1 MWIVRYALSRP
12 YSIAVLAILLVLVGT
27 LSARRM
33 STDILPRVD
42 TPSVNLIW
50 TYNGLNAREM
60 AAKISSFSELS
71 VLNNVDDVL
80 EVRSETTDGVA
91 IVRVDF
97 QPYVQIDLAITQITA
112 VSQTILRRMPVGT
125 SPPLVVRNSPTSQPV
140 LNLVLSSDTLDDSG
154 LFDFARLQLRSQIQ
168 TIPGIRLTLPYGGAS
183 RQVMVELDPK
193 ALQTFGLTA
202 ADVSAA
208 VSAQNLTLPSGS
220 LREGRTEFKV
230 ALNASPNAVAEFTEL
245 PIRQVDG
252 RVVRLADVASVRDG
266 PAVQTNLV
274 RLNGANAVQ
283 VSLLKLGGASTVDI
297 VDQVLARLPE
307 IRAAAPPGMR
317 IEPLFDQSVFV
328 RAAVRSVLHEAVL
341 VGLLVAAVVLLFIGS
356 LRSTLVVLTS
366 IPLALLGSVACLYA
380 SGMTFNLM
388 TLGGLALAIGILV
401 DNALVEIE
409 NCNRRIARGE
419 PVREAILNSAGEVV
433 FPEFVS
439 TLCICI
445 VFLPVFWLS
454 GVPAY
459 VLKPMACA
467 VVFAMVFSFLL
478 SRTLVPCLAYLLIP
492 AELKRRELRGPDAAE
507 RAHRHV
513 ERALNLLRDVYVTLL
528 QRVAV
533 RPGLLLWLVL
543 AVVALGAWGG
553 SHLEQGFFPR
563 TDAGLMRLHVRAP
576 SGLRLEETARI
587 LSDVQLAIRELVPA
601 DEIDVIAEVV
611 GQPDA
616 VNLGWVDS
624 AALGSFDGEIYVQLK
639 PRHAPIERYQA
650 ALRRKLAADFPQ
662 LVTFFRPADTTAL
675 TLAGASPT
683 DIDFRLVGRDVPGNR
698 EAAATL
704 MAALKRIPGVE
715 DVTLRQVFDLPQMFI
730 EIDRARALQLG
741 VTPQQVSTAVLAVL
755 GTSGTVSPNY
765 WGDPV
770 TGTSYPVQVIATP
783 LSLDSAQ
790 TLMNTPVRLGPNG
803 QTVMLGSVATLKQR
817 RVPATV
823 SRVTLAPAI
832 NVLANLSTEDL
843 GGVLRAI
850 EPTLV
855 ELRAA
860 QKPGNKI
867 ELRGQGQTM
876 NLAYGELAS
885 GLLLAIVLVFLVQAV
900 NFQSWLLPLN
910 AMAALPLALSGAVL
924 GLWITGTPLT
934 VPALMGMI
942 MVVGVSTANSV
953 LITSFAR
960 DRVAEGFSP
969 RHAAIAAAR
978 MRLRPV
984 LMTAA
989 AMVLGVLPMALALG
1003 EGGEQNA
1010 PLGRAV
1016 IGGLL
1021 LGTAATLLLVPL
1033 LFTRLARPFARSV
1046 GAAQDVAPGV

>member
-1 MWIVRYALSRP
+1 
-12 YSIAVLAILLVLVGT
+12 
-27 LSARRM
+27 
-33 STDILPRVD
+33 
-42 TPSVNLIW
+42 
-50 TYNGLNAREM
+50 
-60 AAKISSFSELS
+60 
-71 VLNNVDDVL
+71 
-80 EVRSETTDGVA
+80 
-91 IVRVDF
+91 
-97 QPYVQIDLAITQITA
+97 
-112 VSQTILRRMPVGT
+112 
-125 SPPLVVRNSPTSQPV
+125 
-140 LNLVLSSDTLDDSG
+140 
-154 LFDFARLQLRSQIQ
+154 
-168 TIPGIRLTLPYGGAS
+168 
-183 RQVMVELDPK
+183 
-193 ALQTFGLTA
+193 
-202 ADVSAA
+202 
-208 VSAQNLTLPSGS
+208 
-220 LREGRTEFKV
+220 
-230 ALNASPNAVAEFTEL
+230 
-245 PIRQVDG
+245 
-252 RVVRLADVASVRDG
+252 
-266 PAVQTNLV
+266 
-274 RLNGANAVQ
+274 
-283 VSLLKLGGASTVDI
+283 
-297 VDQVLARLPE
+297 
-307 IRAAAPPGMR
+307 
-317 IEPLFDQSVFV
+317 
-328 RAAVRSVLHEAVL
+328 
-341 VGLLVAAVVLLFIGS
+341 
-356 LRSTLVVLTS
+356 
-366 IPLALLGSVACLYA
+366 
-380 SGMTFNLM
+380 
-388 TLGGLALAIGILV
+388 
-401 DNALVEIE
+401 
-409 NCNRRIARGE
+409 
-419 PVREAILNSAGEVV
+419 
-433 FPEFVS
+433 
-439 TLCICI
+439 
-445 VFLPVFWLS
+445 
-454 GVPAY
+454 
-459 VLKPMACA
+459 
-467 VVFAMVFSFLL
+467 
-478 SRTLVPCLAYLLIP
+478 
-492 AELKRRELRGPDAAE
+492 
-507 RAHRHV
+507 
-513 ERALNLLRDVYVTLL
+513 
-528 QRVAV
+528 
-533 RPGLLLWLVL
+533 
-543 AVVALGAWGG
+543 
-553 SHLEQGFFPR
+553 
-563 TDAGLMRLHVRAP
+563 
-576 SGLRLEETARI
+576 
-587 LSDVQLAIRELVPA
+587 
-601 DEIDVIAEVV
+601 
-611 GQPDA
+611 
-616 VNLGWVDS
+616 
-624 AALGSFDGEIYVQLK
+624 
-639 PRHAPIERYQA
+639 
-650 ALRRKLAADFPQ
+650 
-662 LVTFFRPADTTAL
+662 
-675 TLAGASPT
+675 
-683 DIDFRLVGRDVPGNR
+683 
-698 EAAATL
+698 
-704 MAALKRIPGVE
+704 
-715 DVTLRQVFDLPQMFI
+715 VFDLPQMFI

-867 ELRGQGQTM
+867 ELRGEGQTM

-924 GLWITGTPLT
+924 GLWITDTPLT

-989 AMVLGVLPMALALG
+989 AMVLGVLPMALGLG

-1046 GAAQDVAPGV
+1046 GATKDAAPGV

>member
-60 AAKISSFSELS
+60 ASKISSFSELS

-112 VSQTILRRMPVGT
+112 VSQTILRRMPSGT

-208 VSAQNLTLPSGS
+208 VSAQNLTLPSGT
-220 LREGRTEFKV
+220 LREGRTEYKV
-230 ALNASPNAVAEFTEL
+230 ALNASPNAVADFAEL

-328 RAAVRSVLHEAVL
+328 RAAVRSVLYEAVL

-409 NCNRRIARGE
+409 NCNRRIASGE

-445 VFLPVFWLS
+445 VFLPVFLLS

-478 SRTLVPCLAYLLIP
+478 SRTLVPSLAYLLIP

-507 RAHRHV
+507 RVHHHV

-553 SHLEQGFFPR
+553 SRLEQGFFPR

-639 PRHAPIERYQA
+639 PHHAPIERYQA

-675 TLAGASPT
+675 TLAGGSPT
-683 DIDFRLVGRDVPGNR
+683 DIDFRLVGRDVAGNR

-704 MAALKRIPGVE
+704 TAALKRIPGVE

-730 EIDRARALQLG
+730 EIDRSRALQLG

-850 EPTLV
+850 EPTLA

-1010 PLGRAV
+1010 PLCRAV

-1046 GAAQDVAPGV
+1046 NATKDAAPGV

>member
-50 TYNGLNAREM
+50 NYGGLNAREM
-60 AAKISSFSELS
+60 ASKISSFSELA

-112 VSQTILRRMPVGT
+112 VSQTILRRMPAGT

-208 VSAQNLTLPSGS
+208 VSAQNLTLPSGT
-220 LREGRTEFKV
+220 LREGRTEYKV
-230 ALNASPNAVAEFTEL
+230 ALNASPNAVADFAEL

-328 RAAVRSVLHEAVL
+328 RAAVRSVLYEAVL

-409 NCNRRIARGE
+409 NCNRRIASGE

-454 GVPAY
+454 GVSAY

-478 SRTLVPCLAYLLIP
+478 SRTLVPSLAYLLIP
-492 AELKRRELRGPDAAE
+492 AELKRRELRGPDATE
-507 RAHRHV
+507 RVHRHV

-553 SHLEQGFFPR
+553 SRLEQGFFPR

-587 LSDVQLAIRELVPA
+587 LSDVQLAIRELVPE

-639 PRHAPIERYQA
+639 PQHAPIEGYQA

-675 TLAGASPT
+675 TLAGGSPT

-704 MAALKRIPGVE
+704 TAALKRIPGVE

-755 GTSGTVSPNY
+755 GTSGTVSPNF

-924 GLWITGTPLT
+924 GLWITDTPLT

-1046 GAAQDVAPGV
+1046 NATKDAAADV